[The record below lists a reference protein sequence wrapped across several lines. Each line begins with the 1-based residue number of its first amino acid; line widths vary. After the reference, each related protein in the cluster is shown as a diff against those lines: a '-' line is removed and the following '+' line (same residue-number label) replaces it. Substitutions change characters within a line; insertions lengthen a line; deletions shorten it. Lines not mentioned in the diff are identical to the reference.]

1 MMDIPFDYVITV
13 CSNAEKRCPAFSG
26 KARGI
31 HVGFD
36 DPPSLAASAETE
48 EEAYKLYREPA
59 EYFYGRCLHVD
70 PRFLA
75 APGYVTQGTQRAGLE
90 SQLARTADIN
100 RTAMAVDKSAREFDA
115 ILENGYVII
124 GTTDQ
129 VAERLREVAKDL
141 NVGHLMLLLQFGNM
155 SKDVVNYNSKLYGYY
170 IDYIQ
175 IKHPNHKIYQSY
187 PLH

>member
-1 MMDIPFDYVITV
+1 M
-13 CSNAEKRCPAFSG
+13 
-26 KARGI
+26 
-31 HVGFD
+31 
-36 DPPSLAASAETE
+36 
-48 EEAYKLYREPA
+48 
-59 EYFYGRCLHVD
+59 D

-75 APGYVTQGTQRAGLE
+75 APGYVTEGTQRAGLE

-124 GTTDQ
+124 GTPDL

-155 SKDVVNYNSKLYGYY
+155 SKDVVNYNSKLYAEQV
-170 IDYIQ
+170 IPQLADLWEDWED
-175 IKHPNHKIYQSY
+175 HWWPNPM
-187 PLH
+187 PLADRATPGTHLAAE